1 MTILWALNL
10 LHYLMDTV
18 VSVSVSVS
26 AETKNSFSVLYQI
39 RPKIKMAVSVNVG
52 FGWNE
57 KIPFGRAL
65 PDLVLKNLFS
75 LIYIHKPKSYE
86 LFCNILEDFNFG
98 DLLKLDIFNQF
109 MEYFFSFW
117 LFNGYEMILNC
128 NLI

>member
-1 MTILWALNL
+1 MFPI
-10 LHYLMDTV
+10 
-18 VSVSVSVS
+18 
-26 AETKNSFSVLYQI
+26 
-39 RPKIKMAVSVNVG
+39 
-52 FGWNE
+52 
-57 KIPFGRAL
+57 

-128 NLI
+128 NLVSEKSISRKKNLAAKIKYCQFGKNESRNGQENFCHYFSYYGFGIPIIF